1 MTILDIVLIV
11 LVIVLGYYVLHL
23 RRKSRQQAQEEI
35 KKMEERRSG
44 FVSIISHQLR
54 TPLSIIKGYIEA
66 LATGD
71 QGQLNE
77 GQREYLN
84 DALAISQDSV
94 NLVND
99 YLEAVKMDIEQMTL
113 KKESVDLVQ
122 LVRSELDKLR
132 PLALASNCEIEFN
145 PRAGETL
152 GVSVDVIK
160 IKQVIENILTNAIK
174 YSQGRGHATIS
185 LEKKGGQVIFSCHD
199 TGLGIPKD
207 QQAELF
213 TKFFRA
219 KNIVHRNTKGSGLG
233 LYLTK
238 IIVEAHGGHIMV
250 ASQENQGTT
259 VQFTLPVTN

>member
-1 MTILDIVLIV
+1 MTILDFVLV
-11 LVIVLGYYVLHL
+11 ALVIVLGYWIVVLKRAA
-23 RRKSRQQAQEEI
+23 RRMVQEEI
-35 KKMEERRSG
+35 KKMEDRRSG

-66 LATGD
+66 LVTGD
-71 QGQLNE
+71 QGQLND
-77 GQREYLN
+77 GQKEYLN

-99 YLEAVKMDIEQMTL
+99 YLEAVKMDVEQMTL
-113 KKESVDLVQ
+113 KKERVDLVQ
-122 LVRSELDKLR
+122 LVKSELNKLR
-132 PLALASNCEIEFN
+132 PLALASNCEIVFDS
-145 PRAGETL
+145 AADQALTA
-152 GVSVDVIK
+152 SVDIIK

-174 YSQGRGHATIS
+174 YSRGRGQAQIS
-185 LEKKGGQVIFSCHD
+185 LTAKDGQAVFSCHD
-199 TGLGIPKD
+199 AGLGIPKD

-233 LYLTK
+233 LYLSK

-259 VQFTLPVTN
+259 VQFTLPIT

>member
-1 MTILDIVLIV
+1 M
-11 LVIVLGYYVLHL
+11 
-23 RRKSRQQAQEEI
+23 AQEEI
-35 KKMEERRSG
+35 KKMEDRRSG

-66 LATGD
+66 LVTGD
-71 QGQLNE
+71 QGQLND
-77 GQREYLN
+77 GQKEYLN

-99 YLEAVKMDIEQMTL
+99 YLDAVKIDIEHMVL
-113 KKESVDLVQ
+113 KKEPVDLVQ
-122 LVRSELDKLR
+122 LVKNELDKLQ
-132 PLALASNCEIEFN
+132 PLALASNCEITFN
-145 PRAGETL
+145 PPAGQTL
-152 GVSVDVIK
+152 NASVDVIK

-174 YSQGRGHATIS
+174 YSRGRGQAQVA
-185 LEKKGGQVIFSCHD
+185 LQAKGGQAVFSCQD
-199 TGLGIPKD
+199 SGLGIPKD

-219 KNIVHRNTKGSGLG
+219 KNIVNRNTKGSGLG

-238 IIVEAHGGHIMV
+238 IIVEAHGGHVMV

-259 VQFTLPVTN
+259 VQFTLPIN